1 MIWPLTKLPRWS
13 GHPKPSDARFD
24 GLTVLVAAANTSL
37 GLEAAKKLAVA
48 GASTLIITA
57 RDEAKGKDTK
67 NAIESHLAAHSIST
81 CKIIPLT
88 LEMSDIPSVHAFMT
102 SLTQVTSHLD
112 HAILNAGVFVGDY
125 KQLPSTYESS
135 IQINAVATILLSLL
149 LLPLLKA
156 SPLAKQPSTPSR
168 PHLTYVSS
176 WAAFQAQLYDD
187 PAFATSIHPAAELSK
202 REHFPTG
209 TLAGYTQYGRSKLL
223 LEHAIRR
230 IAFLP
235 FISDGASPAVL
246 VTSVDPGPTSTGIF
260 RDYTSSPIWGAV
272 IGAGRFVLRS
282 AAQGA
287 NIYISS
293 LITGDEARGEMWMDD
308 EVVKG
313 DILKNVKGQQGLEVG
328 QRVWDEI
335 CQVVK
340 ASDGPEG
347 TLAKVLCSAS

>member
-1 MIWPLTKLPRWS
+1 MIWPLSKVPRWS
-13 GHPKPSDARFD
+13 GHPKPSEARFD

-57 RDEAKGKDTK
+57 RDEPKAKATK
-67 NAIESHLAAHSIST
+67 TAIEAHLAAHSIST
-81 CKIIPLT
+81 CKIVPLI
-88 LEMSDIPSVHAFMT
+88 LEMDDLPSVHTFMA
-102 SLTQVTSHLD
+102 SLKQVTSHLD

-135 IQINAVATILLSLL
+135 IQINAIATTLLSLL

-156 SPLAKQPSTPSR
+156 SPLTKQPSTSSR

-176 WAAFQAQLYDD
+176 WAAFQAHLYDS
-187 PAFATSIHPAAELSK
+187 PAFATSTHPAAELST
-202 REHFPTG
+202 RENFPTG
-209 TLAGYTQYGRSKLL
+209 ALAGYTQYGRSKLL
-223 LEHAIRR
+223 LQHAIQR

-235 FISDGASPAVL
+235 FISDGTSPSVL

-260 RDYTSSPIWGAV
+260 RDYTSSPIWGPV
-272 IGAGRFVLRS
+272 IGLGRFILRPP
-282 AAQGA
+282 AQGA

-293 LITGDEARGEMWMDD
+293 LSTGDEARGEMWMDD

-313 DILKNVKGQQGLEVG
+313 DILKNVKGEQGLEVG
-328 QRVWDEI
+328 HRVWEEM
-335 CQVVK
+335 CQLVK

-347 TLAKVLCSAS
+347 ILAKVLSSA